1 MAVDPGAGLHYL
13 VRITSRNCFMRME
26 IEKAVGEIEQ
36 VVSLL
41 RRHL

>member
-1 MAVDPGAGLHYL
+1 LPVDPRAGLHYL
-13 VRITSRNCFMRME
+13 VRITSRICLMRIE
-26 IEKAVGEIEQ
+26 IEKAIAEIEQ